1 MVGNFACG
9 NQNARNMNKILNPW
23 AAIGFAVLYVVC
35 VFLSCFAGFIH
46 PVCWAYF
53 TVFTAI
59 LAVGPYYLLAARWQ
73 KFGVGTVLSAL
84 VVLFC
89 LATGEA
95 SGFLSKAIILGF
107 GILSDIVRLM
117 IGNDK
122 KKALY
127 VAYPLLAVGN
137 IGWVINL
144 WLKPEWYL
152 EGAAEEMGEA
162 YSQGI
167 AALQTPL
174 HLVLVII
181 LTAAAGVL
189 GIWLCSKGMKKSAAL
204 LA

>member
-1 MVGNFACG
+1 MK
-9 NQNARNMNKILNPW
+9 NKLNLW
-23 AAIGFAVLYVVC
+23 TAAGLNVLYVVC

-53 TVFTAI
+53 TVLVAI

-73 KFGVGTVLSAL
+73 KFGVGTILSLL

-95 SGFLSKAIILGF
+95 TGFISKAIIRQL
-107 GILSDIVRLM
+107 

-122 KKALY
+122 KSALY
-127 VAYPLLAVGN
+127 VAYPLLSVGN

-144 WLKPEWYL
+144 WVKPQWYL

-174 HLVLVII
+174 HLVLVIV
-181 LTAAAGVL
+181 LTAAMGVF
-189 GIWLCSKGMKKSAAL
+189 GIWICNKGMKKSANL